1 MKLLKIPAV
10 NGLGRTD
17 GCEKAPEKII
27 SCLKEFYLNEDGMLP
42 VFDIENVKAEKAN
55 IEKTNEK
62 IYCRVKNSLDEA
74 QQLMVLGGDHSIT
87 YPCFKAFSEKFENAG
102 IVIFDAHPDCV
113 NNFKPPTHEDY
124 LRVLIEEGL
133 LKKEN
138 IILVGL
144 RNWHKEE
151 YKFLRDNK
159 IKFFNMKEISNEDV
173 REVSESIMTVARNF
187 NALYVSI
194 DIDAVDPAFAPG
206 TGYRE
211 PGGLT
216 SRELLYFLKRLKL
229 LKNLKVI
236 DLVEIN
242 PDKDRNELTVK
253 LGAKILSEMA

>member
-1 MKLLKIPAV
+1 MKLIKIPAI
-10 NGLGRTD
+10 NGLGKTE
-17 GCEKAPEKII
+17 GCEKAPEKVI
-27 SCLKEFYLNEDGMLP
+27 SHLKEFYLNEDGMLP
-42 VFDIENVKAEKAN
+42 LFDIENAEVEKTN
-55 IEKTNEK
+55 IEKTNENIYNK
-62 IYCRVKNSLDEA
+62 IKNSVNEA
-74 QQLMVLGGDHSIT
+74 EQIVVLGGDHSIT
-87 YPCFKAFSEKFENAG
+87 YSCFKAFSESFDNAG

-124 LRVLIEEGL
+124 LRVLVEEGKV
-133 LKKEN
+133 KKEN

-151 YKFLRDNK
+151 YKFLKDNQ
-159 IKFFNMKEISNEDV
+159 IKFFNMKEIANETIH
-173 REVSESIMTVARNF
+173 ETSESVMVAARNF
-187 NALYVSI
+187 DALYISV

-211 PGGLT
+211 PGGFT

-242 PDKDRNELTVK
+242 PDKDINETTIK